1 LIETEKQRR
10 WWFATHPEFSHKGTG
25 PRGNEE
31 EDEDNEK
38 VRPQDVDAYVD
49 DQLPYAS
56 GIQAELLKEIRFW
69 FGTEFSS
76 KTPAQQHALLW
87 GDDEYALTHNVPG
100 DESVKELP
108 LQESTGHPAADRNT
122 YDKYEDVLDRI
133 TRNAAEDPA
142 KDAFIKEM
150 MDAGWT
156 RESAESRWEVFK
168 LNESIAKRVGRAMTV
183 YGAIAGARAI
193 MSGAYRWVTSAGRS
207 ATANGSTAA
216 SNKIEAGTSEGKA
229 AAASGEAPVCATIS
243 RTKHPEAAEHV
254 EAAQAAGQ
262 PAELTIDRVGAKARG
277 REALRGYPS
286 KPGKDRDEYPPKM
299 FEEGGRGASVRPI
312 APSDNRGAGAS
323 VGNQLRKHL
332 NGTKVKIEVVD

>member
-1 LIETEKQRR
+1 MIETEKQRR

-25 PRGNEE
+25 PRGHEE

-38 VRPQDVDAYVD
+38 VRPENVDAYVD
-49 DQLPYAS
+49 EQLPYAS
-56 GIQAELLKEIRFW
+56 GIQAELLKEIKFW

-133 TRNAAEDPA
+133 TLNAAEDPA

-168 LNESIAKRVGRAMTV
+168 LNESIAKRVGWAMTV

-193 MSGAYRWVTSAGRS
+193 MSGAYRWVTSA
-207 ATANGSTAA
+207 
-216 SNKIEAGTSEGKA
+216 GKA